1 MKAENIIL
9 ICGSP
14 RSGSTLLYNSICS
27 SGLFNPS
34 LPENHLVPNL
44 IKNLRRQINRN
55 KKEMYMHFESDE
67 VTIDFF
73 KKIIEDYFDDI
84 ISKYKVKNLALK
96 SLLFGS
102 CIDILLKMFSF
113 LNPIFIIRDP
123 RDIISSLLEISK
135 KQIESNIKPNYPNN
149 ISLLCNF
156 INDHYKFLLD
166 DGYKQITNKVE
177 IIKYEDLVS
186 NTNETLNNLIK
197 RVKINYTYKKNHSFW
212 DNANN
217 INPNNNPYNS
227 FLWNKKPS
235 TERIGI
241 YKKLLKESD
250 VLEINLLC
258 KDLLNKFNY

>member
-1 MKAENIIL
+1 MNDQRKVIFEQRKELLKSNNVSEII
-9 ICGSP
+9 
-14 RSGSTLLYNSICS
+14 NSFLGDI
-27 SGLFNPS
+27 
-34 LPENHLVPNL
+34 V
-44 IKNLRRQINRN
+44 KNLSN

-156 INDHYKFLLD
+156 INDHYKLSD
-166 DGYKQITNKVE
+166 MD
-177 IIKYEDLVS
+177 
-186 NTNETLNNLIK
+186 NL
-197 RVKINYTYKKNHSFW
+197 Y
-212 DNANN
+212 
-217 INPNNNPYNS
+217 
-227 FLWNKKPS
+227 L
-235 TERIGI
+235 
-241 YKKLLKESD
+241 KLHVIL
-250 VLEINLLC
+250 I
-258 KDLLNKFNY
+258 

>member
-84 ISKYKVKNLALK
+84 IS
-96 SLLFGS
+96 
-102 CIDILLKMFSF
+102 
-113 LNPIFIIRDP
+113 
-123 RDIISSLLEISK
+123 
-135 KQIESNIKPNYPNN
+135 
-149 ISLLCNF
+149 
-156 INDHYKFLLD
+156 
-166 DGYKQITNKVE
+166 
-177 IIKYEDLVS
+177 
-186 NTNETLNNLIK
+186 
-197 RVKINYTYKKNHSFW
+197 
-212 DNANN
+212 
-217 INPNNNPYNS
+217 
-227 FLWNKKPS
+227 
-235 TERIGI
+235 
-241 YKKLLKESD
+241 
-250 VLEINLLC
+250 
-258 KDLLNKFNY
+258 